1 MSRLEKDWAGM
12 IERIRR
18 SGAGTYGTPFF
29 MARKDEHWKFLWA
42 AERIV
47 ELEAEREQASQ
58 DYADLLKDYRALR
71 EQVKIGLSVYR
82 QTGDISAIEAA
93 L

>member
-1 MSRLEKDWAGM
+1 VNQRRIKMSGIYINGIYTLDADVVL
-12 IERIRR
+12 RI
-18 SGAGTYGTPFF
+18 A
-29 MARKDEHWKFLWA
+29 
-42 AERIV
+42 

-58 DYADLLKDYRALR
+58 DYADLLKDYRAMR
-71 EQVKIGLSVYR
+71 GQVKIGLSVYR